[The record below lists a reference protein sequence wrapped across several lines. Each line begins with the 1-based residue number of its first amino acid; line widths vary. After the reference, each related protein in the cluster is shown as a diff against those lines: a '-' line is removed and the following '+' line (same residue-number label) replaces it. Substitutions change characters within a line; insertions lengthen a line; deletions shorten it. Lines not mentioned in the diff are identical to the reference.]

1 MSIESVK
8 LSDIDP
14 DIIPLIRKISVDSQ
28 SYKGL
33 EFSILQDGQKNPI
46 LIRELTD
53 EEKSKAREN
62 AVFGIIDGHNRFNIA
77 KNNNFDSV
85 LAEIEK
91 RNPDDNNN
99 YLDIILAYRLNES
112 SIKMSTIEKGRIIF
126 QLKEQ
131 QKEKTVPEIGR
142 EIFNLSK
149 SMSYRLVN
157 EYNKSIGNSTIDKTR
172 ENGFNSE
179 IFNDIFNKISKNVDS
194 VSESDYEEQLEL
206 IKTAQQQL
214 RFLKSLLDTKFKK

>member
-1 MSIESVK
+1 M
-8 LSDIDP
+8 
-14 DIIPLIRKISVDSQ
+14 
-28 SYKGL
+28 
-33 EFSILQDGQKNPI
+33 
-46 LIRELTD
+46 
-53 EEKSKAREN
+53 
-62 AVFGIIDGHNRFNIA
+62 
-77 KNNNFDSV
+77 
-85 LAEIEK
+85 AEIEK

-142 EIFNLSK
+142 EILNLSK
-149 SMSYRLVN
+149 SVSYRLVN

-179 IFNDIFNKISKNVDS
+179 IFNDIFNKISKNIDS

-206 IKTAQQQL
+206 IKMAQQQL